1 MSCCRVGIL
10 NALDNLT
17 IESRRTRQTCGP
29 NCHSLGQ
36 VLRLRRF
43 KKIVTLLEEPSAN
56 QWEVLLHK
64 EKSQTSMF
72 CTANLPLAVQTRE
85 FCFLARKTCLAR
97 TPSATKP
104 FVAMVLVATIS
115 CHTCAGYMDWSSS
128 PWQPRMELQL
138 ADVLNKM
145 PWTASVFITRIRM
158 QQVQKL
164 SQDLRI
170 HMWRRCKFIS
180 DVIGTGSSYHQP
192 KQQHYEGKIPQKYPR
207 FALSDLRQY
216 GILMTCVGIQNKHVS
231 PQLWPLIPWLCCL
244 IL

>member
-1 MSCCRVGIL
+1 
-10 NALDNLT
+10 
-17 IESRRTRQTCGP
+17 
-29 NCHSLGQ
+29 
-36 VLRLRRF
+36 
-43 KKIVTLLEEPSAN
+43 
-56 QWEVLLHK
+56 
-64 EKSQTSMF
+64 MF

-97 TPSATKP
+97 TPSATRP

-145 PWTASVFITRIRM
+145 PWTASVFITRVRM

-180 DVIGTGSSYHQP
+180 DVIGTVVIIWPTQTTALLRENPS
-192 KQQHYEGKIPQKYPR
+192 KIPSICIVWSPPIWY
-207 FALSDLRQY
+207 FNDLCWYSNETCLSTIVTLDSVTLLSHFI
-216 GILMTCVGIQNKHVS
+216 GSKLMNSTSHPC
-231 PQLWPLIPWLCCL
+231 
-244 IL
+244 

>member
-1 MSCCRVGIL
+1 
-10 NALDNLT
+10 
-17 IESRRTRQTCGP
+17 
-29 NCHSLGQ
+29 
-36 VLRLRRF
+36 
-43 KKIVTLLEEPSAN
+43 
-56 QWEVLLHK
+56 
-64 EKSQTSMF
+64 MF

-97 TPSATKP
+97 TPSATRP

-145 PWTASVFITRIRM
+145 PWTASVFITRVRM

-180 DVIGTGSSYHQP
+180 DVIGTGVIISPTQTTALWRENPS
-192 KQQHYEGKIPQKYPR
+192 KIPSICIVWSPPIWY
-207 FALSDLRQY
+207 FDDLCWY
-216 GILMTCVGIQNKHVS
+216 SK
-231 PQLWPLIPWLCCL
+231 
-244 IL
+244 